1 VIGTAKGKTVD
12 LSDDVVEYEQ
22 IMERLMAAYKG
33 RMFRVFKAEELTPP
47 QFYALVTIA
56 RLKRTK
62 MSPLADELG
71 LSMGAA
77 STLVDRLV
85 QRGLVERDTDVNDR
99 RAVFVSLS
107 VKGDHVLKEAHTA
120 RRGILTQVFGVMV
133 EDDRRQVIRAMEV
146 MAQAWESLGEVEDPG
161 LGGCIA

>member
-1 VIGTAKGKTVD
+1 MD

-22 IMERLMAAYKG
+22 IMERLMNAYKG

-56 RLKRTK
+56 RLRRTK

-85 QRGLVERDTDVNDR
+85 QRGLVTRDADVTDR

-107 VKGDHVLKEAHTA
+107 EKGDKVLNEAHVA
-120 RRGILTQVFGVMV
+120 RRGILTQVFGQMA
-133 EDDRRQVIRAMEV
+133 EDERRQVIGAMTL
-146 MAQAWESLGEVEDPG
+146 MAQAWESLGAADDAPPG
-161 LGGCIA
+161 LGGCIPQ